1 MFSNNEFAKNKF
13 RVVMQHLQAVAQV
26 VMSLL
31 CWRSCKSPRTFAALF
46 FSRNQAKASVCSYAL
61 PMPNSVSCNHVYRR
75 KLRIDTSTTKC
86 MIMTAILIAQRALPG
101 VAAVIRDITYA
112 SAL

>member
-1 MFSNNEFAKNKF
+1 
-13 RVVMQHLQAVAQV
+13 
-26 VMSLL
+26 
-31 CWRSCKSPRTFAALF
+31 
-46 FSRNQAKASVCSYAL
+46 
-61 PMPNSVSCNHVYRR
+61 
-75 KLRIDTSTTKC
+75 